1 MLPSLAGACMLNPE
15 PLLKMSG
22 IVKRFPGV
30 VALGGVSLH
39 LSKGEVLALMGENG
53 AGKSTLMK
61 ILGGA
66 YPPDEGTIELN
77 GRPID
82 LRNVSDAKKLGIAL
96 IHQELMLAANLD
108 IAGNIFLGNERR
120 TLGFLNRGEMCEIAK
135 GLLKRVGL
143 DLSPKTPVSTLTAG
157 QMQMVEIAKA
167 LALNAQIIIMDEP
180 TSSLTAGESEQ
191 LFKIIGQLKA
201 EGIGIIYISHRM
213 EEVLR
218 LSDRITI
225 MRDGKYIGDLTRAE
239 ATHDK
244 IVAMMVGRAFS
255 TRFPDRPA
263 ERLEG
268 ALPMLVVDNV
278 VVPGTA
284 SGVSFTA
291 RRGEIVGFAG
301 LVGSGRTELMQVIFG
316 VDPALG
322 GHMMLNGMPY
332 DPRSARDAIN
342 HGVYL
347 APEDRKRHGLVLP
360 MSVAQNTSLPSIS
373 SYSTLWL
380 DRSTEQRVAEKE
392 VARMRIKTPSIHR
405 KVVNLSGGNQQ
416 KVVLGKWLAMSP
428 KVLILDE
435 PTRGIDV
442 GAKAEIYR
450 AMTELA
456 QQGITILMVSS
467 EMEEVIGMSDRV
479 VVMHE
484 RKIKGIIPRAQ
495 ATQQRIGSLMTGRDH
510 DAAPALVG
518 HDVERLADQEGRE
531 SPE

>member
-1 MLPSLAGACMLNPE
+1 MISMSAPA
-15 PLLKMSG
+15 PLLKMTG

-30 VALGGVSLH
+30 VALGGVSLQ
-39 LSKGEVLALMGENG
+39 LQAGEVLALMGENG

-66 YPPDEGTIELN
+66 YPADEGQIEVA
-77 GRPID
+77 GQTVAF
-82 LRNVSDAKKLGIAL
+82 RNVKEAKKRGIAL
-96 IHQELMLAANLD
+96 IHQELMLASNLD
-108 IAGNIFLGNERR
+108 IAGNIFLGNEKRAA
-120 TLGFLNRGEMCEIAK
+120 GFLKRGEMCEIAK
-135 GLLKRVGL
+135 GLLVRVGL
-143 DLSPKTPVSTLTAG
+143 DLSPKTPVSSLTAG

-167 LALNAQIIIMDEP
+167 LALDARIIIMDEP

-201 EGIGIIYISHRM
+201 ARLGIIYISHRM

-218 LSDRITI
+218 LADRITI
-225 MRDGKYIGDLTRAE
+225 LRDGRYIGDLSRAE

-244 IVAMMVGRAFS
+244 IVSMMVGRAFS
-255 TRFPDRPA
+255 TRFPDRP
-263 ERLEG
+263 EKSHENEQ
-268 ALPMLVVDNV
+268 PMLSVENV
-278 VVPGTA
+278 VVPGTPA
-284 SGVSFTA
+284 GVSFKA
-291 RRGEIVGFAG
+291 YKGEIVGFAG

-322 GHMMLNGMPY
+322 GRMTLNGTPY
-332 DPRSARDAIN
+332 EPRNTRCAIN
-342 HGVYL
+342 SGVYL

-373 SYSTLWL
+373 SYAKAWL
-380 DRSTEQRVAEKE
+380 NRAMEQRVAEKE

-416 KVVLGKWLAMSP
+416 KVVLGKWLAMNP

-450 AMTELA
+450 AMAELA
-456 QQGITILMVSS
+456 DQGITILMVSS
-467 EMEEVIGMSDRV
+467 DMEEVIGMSDRV

-484 RKIKGIIPRAQ
+484 RKIRGILPRRF

-510 DAAPALVG
+510 DTAPAAVG
-518 HDVERLADQEGRE
+518 HDEERIADEEGRI